1 MDDPYNGLGRKPL
14 TRFRI
19 IGFLILAVLIL
30 AFYAYTTP
38 DSIAHAYVTGQ
49 CFQSPLPNSCRF
61 ASQRV
66 IVPPDLLNGTAPR

>member
-1 MDDPYNGLGRKPL
+1 MDDPYDGLGRKSL
-14 TRFRI
+14 SRFRI

-30 AFYAYTTP
+30 GFYAYTTP

-49 CFQSPLPNSCRF
+49 CFKTPLPNACRL

-66 IVPPDLLNGTAPR
+66 IVPPDLVNGTAPR